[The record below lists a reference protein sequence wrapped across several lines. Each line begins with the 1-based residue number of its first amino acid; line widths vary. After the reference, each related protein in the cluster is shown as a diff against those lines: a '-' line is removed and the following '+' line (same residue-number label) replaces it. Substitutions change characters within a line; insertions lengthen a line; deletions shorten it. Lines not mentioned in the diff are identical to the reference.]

1 MSMLNSNNLYPYVD
15 HFARN
20 KYTTMTSLIYNTCNL
35 LLILLLLLVVLR
47 LRLLISTTTNDD
59 DEYDDKDDDDDY

>member
-20 KYTTMTSLIYNTCNL
+20 KYTKMTSLIL
-35 LLILLLLLVVLR
+35 LLMVLR

-59 DEYDDKDDDDDY
+59 DWI